1 VQLAFS
7 TYSSLPSPLNFETA
21 SAGGAFSVVGH
32 TADSSVFLADWDLIS
47 TYDDDTA
54 WTVNIKTLPTT
65 D

>member
-1 VQLAFS
+1 
-7 TYSSLPSPLNFETA
+7 LPSPLDFETV
-21 SAGGAFSVVGH
+21 SAGGVFSVVGH

-54 WTVNIKTLPTT
+54 WTVNIKTLLTT

>member
-1 VQLAFS
+1 
-7 TYSSLPSPLNFETA
+7 LPSPLDVETV
-21 SAGGAFSVVGH
+21 SAGGVFSVVGH

-54 WTVNIKTLPTT
+54 WTVNIKTLLTT